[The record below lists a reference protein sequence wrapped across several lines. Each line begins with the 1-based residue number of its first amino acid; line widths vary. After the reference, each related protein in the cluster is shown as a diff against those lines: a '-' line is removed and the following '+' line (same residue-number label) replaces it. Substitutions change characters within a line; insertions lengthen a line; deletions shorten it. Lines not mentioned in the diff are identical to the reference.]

1 MTAAARKMA
10 VPGILP
16 TAGRTSTI
24 VRTFHAPR
32 AAVWAAWTEAQQLK
46 AWWGPHHFTNAS
58 VSVDLRVGGTQRID
72 MHGPDGA
79 SYPMA
84 STYREISPPDRLVL
98 HSRVMADDAG
108 NALFEVLTT
117 VSFAEERGRTTV
129 TVVDEVVGASDGAA
143 MHLAG
148 MESGL
153 DQSLERL
160 GAHLGSLVLAV
171 PDDEPILWMSRIFD
185 APRDLVW
192 QALTDPRH
200 AVHWWGQRA
209 AKNVVFEMDSRPGG
223 KWRVHQQYPDGQ
235 VFKFKGEVREVEA
248 PHRIVQTFGM
258 EEMFEDKIIVETVT
272 LTDIGNGRTLYKV
285 VSRFESF
292 EDRAGMIMSG
302 MSYGAQEMLNRLDE
316 YIRTIWP
323 ARNSSE
329 RT

>member
-1 MTAAARKMA
+1 MAHETMTM
-10 VPGILP
+10 
-16 TAGRTSTI
+16 T
-24 VRTFHAPR
+24 RTFHAPR
-32 AAVWAAWTEAQQLK
+32 AAVWAAWTEAEQLK
-46 AWWGPHHFTNAS
+46 AWWGPHHFSNAE
-58 VSVDLRVGGTQRID
+58 VSVDLRVGGIQRID
-72 MHGPDGA
+72 MRGPDGA
-79 SYPMA
+79 SYPLA
-84 STYREISPPDRLVL
+84 STYREIRAPERLVL
-98 HSRVMADDAG
+98 LNRVMEDVTG

-117 VSFAEERGRTTV
+117 VTFAEDRGRTTL
-129 TVVDEVVGASDGAA
+129 TVVEEVMSAHEGAA
-143 MHLAG
+143 RHLAG
-148 MESGL
+148 MEAGM

-171 PDDEPILWMSRIFD
+171 PDDEPILWMARIFD

-192 QALTDPRH
+192 QALTDPKH

-258 EEMFEDKIIVETVT
+258 EDMFEDKVIVETVT

-285 VSRFESF
+285 VSRFENF
-292 EDRAGMIMSG
+292 DDRAGMIMSG

-316 YIRTIWP
+316 YVRTL
-323 ARNSSE
+323 
-329 RT
+329 